1 MIEMNYIL
9 HKTFL
14 ETILTKIYLRKQ
26 VFAFVS
32 KNLSNKISNFNND
45 NLIIKF
51 FAGIAFKYYKIC
63 TWCK

>member
-14 ETILTKIYLRKQ
+14 ETILAKIYLRKQ
-26 VFAFVS
+26 IFAFVS

-45 NLIIKF
+45 NLIIKHF
-51 FAGIAFKYYKIC
+51 CRDCF
-63 TWCK
+63 